1 MEPEDP
7 VDSLPTAPELVDP
20 DKVKITG
27 EAIVRSWW
35 QILLAA
41 IFGSWWS
48 NLMQNSESPNPEG
61 DATSESEAES
71 VDAKDVEITGGG
83 CLYTFFSLILGGL
96 GI

>member
-1 MEPEDP
+1 
-7 VDSLPTAPELVDP
+7 
-20 DKVKITG
+20 
-27 EAIVRSWW
+27 
-35 QILLAA
+35 
-41 IFGSWWS
+41 
-48 NLMQNSESPNPEG
+48 MQNSESPNPEG

>member
-7 VDSLPTAPELVDP
+7 VGSLPTAPELVDP

-41 IFGSWWS
+41 IFGSW
-48 NLMQNSESPNPEG
+48 
-61 DATSESEAES
+61 
-71 VDAKDVEITGGG
+71 
-83 CLYTFFSLILGGL
+83 
-96 GI
+96 